1 MRILQITAG
10 AANMYCGSC
19 IRDNNLARE
28 LMRMGHDVTLV
39 PLYTP
44 TLTDE
49 ENVSSGRI
57 FFGGISVYLQQKS
70 ALFRKTPRFLDRL
83 WDSAKVIRIATSG
96 SIQTSP
102 RDLGELTV
110 STLRGVEG
118 HLRKEFDKFLE
129 WAETQPRP
137 DVVVVPYTLLIAL
150 AKPLREALQRP
161 VICGLQGEDLFLEGL
176 QEPWRTQC
184 LDLIRAQVQHVD
196 LFTPLCDFYARLMS
210 SYLDIPREKMEV
222 HPLGIS
228 LDGYAP
234 RVKALTGPLKIGYF
248 ARVAPE
254 KGLHVLAE
262 SYRLI
267 EREAPGAAVMEA
279 AGYLGPEFR
288 GYLKE
293 CQRIAPFTYHGTLDR
308 EAKQKF
314 LAEIDVLSVP
324 SPYADPKGTYL
335 LEAMAAGTPFVQPR
349 HGAFPEIAEKT
360 GGGVLVEGAEPRAI
374 ADGIL
379 MLIRNRERVRELAA
393 AGLEGVR
400 REYSLEKS
408 AARAIEIYS
417 RVTRPDRM
425 VAA

>member
-1 MRILQITAG
+1 M
-10 AANMYCGSC
+10 
-19 IRDNNLARE
+19 
-28 LMRMGHDVTLV
+28 
-39 PLYTP
+39 
-44 TLTDE
+44 
-49 ENVSSGRI
+49 
-57 FFGGISVYLQQKS
+57 
-70 ALFRKTPRFLDRL
+70 
-83 WDSAKVIRIATSG
+83 
-96 SIQTSP
+96 
-102 RDLGELTV
+102 
-110 STLRGVEG
+110 
-118 HLRKEFDKFLE
+118 
-129 WAETQPRP
+129 
-137 DVVVVPYTLLIAL
+137 
-150 AKPLREALQRP
+150 
-161 VICGLQGEDLFLEGL
+161 
-176 QEPWRTQC
+176 
-184 LDLIRAQVQHVD
+184 D

-228 LDGYAP
+228 LDGYSP
-234 RVKALTGPLKIGYF
+234 RVKALEGSLKIGYF

-262 SYRLI
+262 AYRLI

-349 HGAFPEIAEKT
+349 HGAFPEIAERT
-360 GGGVLVEGAEPRAI
+360 GGGVLVDGAEPRAI

-379 MLIRNRERVRELAA
+379 SLIRNRERVREFAA

-408 AARAIEIYS
+408 AARAIEIYE
-417 RVTRPDRM
+417 RVTRPDR
-425 VAA
+425 VAAA